1 MIDVISLSI
10 AIGAILISAL
20 SHIRR
25 SKCYGVEIET
35 RGSKGSVPES
45 PIEKENNINNINDIN
60 NINESTALL
69 IESKP
74 IDITNRRK
82 VVKNWL

>member
-10 AIGAILISAL
+10 AIGAIIISAL
-20 SHIRR
+20 SHIRK
-25 SKCYGVEIET
+25 SKCYGIEIET

-45 PIEKENNINNINDIN
+45 PIENEKNINNV
-60 NINESTALL
+60 NESSALL

-74 IDITNRRK
+74 IDITNKRK

>member
-20 SHIRR
+20 SHIRK

-35 RGSKGSVPES
+35 RGLKNSVPDS
-45 PIEKENNINNINDIN
+45 PIENEK
-60 NINESTALL
+60 NINESSALL

-74 IDITNRRK
+74 LDITNKRK
-82 VVKNWL
+82 VIKNWL

>member
-45 PIEKENNINNINDIN
+45 PIENEKNINNIN